1 MNVLYIPGY
10 RYPADL
16 SEPISCGDLRYSFN
30 LARALARK
38 GLKVTV
44 ISRGK
49 HGEKAHATSNS
60 VRILRYQSGLR
71 RIFGTSFDIS
81 WGRYKL
87 YRRLAPK
94 ADLVICNSPL
104 SLELPVRRC
113 GPLIYICSGLED
125 VRNYALSLSDM
136 FAYCGIKMLRD
147 PCKRLSWRKAT
158 VVNTTASLEDHTLR
172 RWGVPAA
179 KIATIG
185 PGVELERYFPQC
197 EKELDALKQGLGVP
211 RHRWCNK
218 FILCVGR
225 FTPAKGIVETV
236 KAFRLLA
243 RERDDIHLL
252 IVGVQHSHSSSYYG
266 KILRE
271 IALSGLTDR
280 IIVRENVPEADLPR
294 YYSLARL
301 CSVFSVGYDP
311 LPTVI
316 IESLSCGTPVVAT
329 YFDTRK
335 QMIADGVNSLFVP
348 EGDIQAWSHAV
359 KRLLDDDEFYERLR
373 RAGMATV
380 EQKFDMDRVAEQYL
394 QVLHE

>member
-38 GLKVTV
+38 EVNVTV
-44 ISRGK
+44 ISRGR
-49 HGEKAHATSNS
+49 HGERAHATSGS

-81 WGRYKL
+81 WGRCKL

-94 ADLVICNSPL
+94 ADFVICSSPL
-104 SLELPVRRC
+104 SLELPVKHC

-125 VRNYALSLSDM
+125 VRNYALSLSES

-158 VVNTTASLEDHTLR
+158 VVNTTARLEESMLS
-172 RWGVPAA
+172 RWVPPA

-185 PGVELERYFPQC
+185 PGVELERYFPQRNKDL
-197 EKELDALKQGLGVP
+197 EVLKQRLGIP
-211 RHRWCNK
+211 RHRWRDK

-225 FTPAKGIVETV
+225 LTPAKGILETV
-236 KAFRLLA
+236 KGFQLLA
-243 RERDDIHLL
+243 RERDDLHLL
-252 IVGVQHSHSSSYYG
+252 IVGVHHSHSSSYYG
-266 KILRE
+266 KVLQE
-271 IALSGLTDR
+271 IARSDLPDR
-280 IIVRENVPEADLPR
+280 ITMQEDVPEEELPR

-348 EGDIQAWSHAV
+348 EGDIRAWSHAV
-359 KRLLDDDEFYERLR
+359 KRLLDDDEFYESIR
-373 RAGMATV
+373 RAGIATV
-380 EQKFDMDRVAEQYL
+380 KQKFDMNRVAEQYL
-394 QVLHE
+394 QVLRE